1 MNSSRNNALLLLGVG
16 SVSLALL
23 LWLTTGMTTGM
34 IGLGILVVLVLPGYV
49 LTEMLFSHQQLGWA
63 ERLLFV
69 LGASLTVAVL
79 GALLLNQLGW
89 SLQTNTWLTL
99 FLSVSGLG
107 GVGAWLVRRPAP
119 PTTWAPKRLS
129 FGVTQLALIGLAV
142 VITGVAFTTARSVA
156 PMQPFQ
162 GYTML
167 WLAPNA
173 ASSTN
178 RIQLGV
184 DSKEVAPA
192 QYKLQL
198 KVNDQIAQEWSQIAL
213 APNQQWLASFEL
225 PAAGATQR
233 TVEALLYRL
242 DAPETVYRHVL
253 LRPQTS
259 TR

>member
-1 MNSSRNNALLLLGVG
+1 MNGSRNNALLWLGVG
-16 SVSLALL
+16 GVSIAFI
-23 LWLTTGMTTGM
+23 LWLMTSWAVVP
-34 IGLGILVVLVLPGYV
+34 IGLGLLVAFVLPGYV
-49 LTEMLFSHQQLGWA
+49 LTEALFSHQQLGWA

-89 SLQTNTWLTL
+89 SLQMNTWLTL
-99 FLSVSGLG
+99 FLTVSGLG
-107 GVGAWLVRRPAP
+107 GLGAWLVRRPAP
-119 PTTWAPKRLS
+119 PATWAPKPLG
-129 FGVTQLALIGLAV
+129 FGLVHLVLIGLAV
-142 VITGVAFTTARSVA
+142 VITGVAFTTARSTA

-167 WLAPNA
+167 WLVPAET
-173 ASSTN
+173 SSAQ

-184 DSKEVAPA
+184 DSKEFAPT

-198 KVNDQIAQEWSQIAL
+198 KVNDQLAQEWTQLAL

-225 PAAGATQR
+225 PAAGAAQR

-242 DAPETVYRHVL
+242 DAPETVYRHVV
-253 LRPQTS
+253 LRPQQ
-259 TR
+259 